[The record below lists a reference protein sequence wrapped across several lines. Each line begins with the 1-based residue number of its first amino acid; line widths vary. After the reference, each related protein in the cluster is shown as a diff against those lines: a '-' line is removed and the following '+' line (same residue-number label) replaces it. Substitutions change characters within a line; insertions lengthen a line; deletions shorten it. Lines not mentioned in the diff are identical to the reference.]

1 MPGRKWY
8 VLAGAIFVVSFVAFV
23 FFLFTRILGMGDAFD
38 RFVVPGSAEVEL
50 EETGRY
56 TVFHESIS
64 TLDGAVYRVGD
75 VSGLEIEVVAE
86 DGSPVRVVSPIGSM
100 EYRMGGREGTA
111 MAAFEVDEPGT
122 YRISATYRGGEG
134 PETVLAV
141 ARGFGTRIVTTVF
154 GAIGL
159 ALGGTFLSVGIAVT
173 TFVLRHRAKRRPPA
187 VHSGSGRPPTVG

>member
-8 VLAGAIFVVSFVAFV
+8 AIAGAIFVVSFVAFV

-50 EETGRY
+50 EETGRH
-56 TVFHESIS
+56 TIFHESIS

-75 VSGLEIEVVAE
+75 VSGLEIEVVSP
-86 DGSPVRVVSPIGSM
+86 DGSPVRVISPTGSM
-100 EYRMGGREGTA
+100 EYRLGGREGTA
-111 MAAFEVDEPGT
+111 MAAFEAEEPGT

-141 ARGFGTRIVTTVF
+141 TRGFGTRIVTTIF

-159 ALGGTFLSVGIAVT
+159 ALGGTVLSVGIAVT
-173 TFVLRHRAKRRPPA
+173 TFVLRYRSKRRPPTVPA
-187 VHSGSGRPPTVG
+187 GTGRPPTVG